1 MSEGLMTER
10 EWRSQYVRTARRR
23 TDCWGAQC
31 WKPKPRWR
39 QNRRNWALL
48 LLGAWAV
55 ALLLPV
61 IASRSK
67 PREYSQLQQTEEALL
82 AARPQ
87 NSAVSYVLPEG
98 IACSRQIFSKE
109 QLLRGKLLYLDEN
122 HVLPDGTPAPNT
134 MSIARY
140 GNGMVPVNDLTIKSG
155 KETIR
160 ALARLFAALRGSGA
174 DGFKVSRGTMT
185 PLEQREWRLNR
196 FRVLAASHSLQEA
209 AERVLQETDKP
220 GQGELLQEY
229 TVEISAPPDANRPL
243 EETPRGRLLLQLA
256 WRYGFVTVSTSRNGV
271 RLRYVGEAHAAA
283 MTCLGLNFAEY
294 LAFLH
299 QHRQVMIR
307 PTGGVGYWIVCRPV
321 QGNYVEFSLPEGA
334 EWEVS
339 LDNLG
344 YAAAACT
351 LTVTS
356 TPP

>member
-1 MSEGLMTER
+1 
-10 EWRSQYVRTARRR
+10 
-23 TDCWGAQC
+23 
-31 WKPKPRWR
+31 
-39 QNRRNWALL
+39 
-48 LLGAWAV
+48 
-55 ALLLPV
+55 
-61 IASRSK
+61 
-67 PREYSQLQQTEEALL
+67 
-82 AARPQ
+82 
-87 NSAVSYVLPEG
+87 
-98 IACSRQIFSKE
+98 
-109 QLLRGKLLYLDEN
+109 
-122 HVLPDGTPAPNT
+122 

-334 EWEVS
+334 EWEVG

>member
-10 EWRSQYVRTARRR
+10 EWRRQYVRTARKRK
-23 TDCWGAQC
+23 DCWGAQC
-31 WKPKPRWR
+31 WKPKPRWQ

-48 LLGAWAV
+48 LLGAWAF
-55 ALLLPV
+55 ALFLPV
-61 IASRSK
+61 IAAPSV
-67 PREYSQLQQTEEALL
+67 PREYSQLQQMEEVLPAV
-82 AARPQ
+82 RPQ
-87 NSAVSYVLPEG
+87 SSAVSYALPKG
-98 IACSRQIFSKE
+98 IACSRQIFPRE

-122 HVLPDGTPAPNT
+122 HTLPDGTPAPNT

-196 FRVLAASHSLQEA
+196 FRVLAAGHSLQEA
-209 AERVLQETDKP
+209 AERALWETDTP
-220 GQGELLQEY
+220 GRGELLQEY
-229 TVEISAPPDANRPL
+229 TVELSAPPDANRPL
-243 EETPRGRLLLQLA
+243 EETPRGRLLTQTA
-256 WRYGFVTVSTSRNGV
+256 WRYGFVIVSTSRNGV

-283 MTCLGLNFAEY
+283 MTCLGLDFAEY

-299 QHRQVMIR
+299 QHRQVFIR
-307 PTGGVGYWIVCRPV
+307 PTGGVGYWIVCRPI

-334 EWEVS
+334 AREVS

-351 LTVTS
+351 LMVTS
-356 TPP
+356 TLP

>member
-10 EWRSQYVRTARRR
+10 EWRRQYVRIARKR

-39 QNRRNWALL
+39 QNRRNWACL

-61 IASRSK
+61 IAAPSV

-82 AARPQ
+82 ATRPQ
-87 NSAVSYVLPEG
+87 SSAVSYVLPEG
-98 IACSRQIFSKE
+98 IACSRQIFPKE

-185 PLEQREWRLNR
+185 PLEQRE
-196 FRVLAASHSLQEA
+196 
-209 AERVLQETDKP
+209 
-220 GQGELLQEY
+220 
-229 TVEISAPPDANRPL
+229 
-243 EETPRGRLLLQLA
+243 
-256 WRYGFVTVSTSRNGV
+256 
-271 RLRYVGEAHAAA
+271 
-283 MTCLGLNFAEY
+283 
-294 LAFLH
+294 
-299 QHRQVMIR
+299 
-307 PTGGVGYWIVCRPV
+307 
-321 QGNYVEFSLPEGA
+321 
-334 EWEVS
+334 
-339 LDNLG
+339 
-344 YAAAACT
+344 
-351 LTVTS
+351 
-356 TPP
+356 